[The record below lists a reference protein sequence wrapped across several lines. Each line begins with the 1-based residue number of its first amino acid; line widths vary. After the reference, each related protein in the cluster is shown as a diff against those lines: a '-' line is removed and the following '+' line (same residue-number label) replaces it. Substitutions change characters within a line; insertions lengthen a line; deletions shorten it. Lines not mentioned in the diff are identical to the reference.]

1 MGCPRRSHQR
11 QVRPRPARTPT
22 IFPPTGG
29 GTRVGADSGRAS
41 ESRNPSARPLLPPGR
56 PRRRR
61 ERGAGEGQAGGNS
74 RRVLFQKDDGQV
86 SRSRW
91 RLAQVL
97 PVLDVGRRAA
107 CALASYPRRHA
118 DGARARLCPRE
129 DAGQAPSG
137 AVRGEGPAGPC
148 ERPAGRD
155 VRLQTGTLRCR
166 KVGAASPSRR
176 LAWQGAG
183 FPPRRVAPEPT
194 SCLSW
199 PRPPRSRLPRAGPRH
214 PRPRPPLRALG
225 LTLRPAS
232 SAQRVR
238 LRRGSRS
245 GREPSLWP
253 ATRPSPKA
261 GLALGAS
268 YVLEMETRRSSLD
281 KTVGGPNTKAGDMAT
296 RLSSGFPTPF
306 HVHAL

>member
-1 MGCPRRSHQR
+1 MSSAVSPAAGETPPGEDAHHLPSHGR
-11 QVRPRPARTPT
+11 GDPSWGRLRPCVRESESFSAPSAATRPAPAQAG
-22 IFPPTGG
+22 TG
-29 GTRVGADSGRAS
+29 S
-41 ESRNPSARPLLPPGR
+41 
-56 PRRRR
+56 
-61 ERGAGEGQAGGNS
+61 GEGQACGNS

-176 LAWQGAG
+176 LRVAGCGVPAQARGSGAHVLPLLAPPPKVPVASSWPSAPPATATPPCSGPNPPAG
-183 FPPRRVAPEPT
+183 FIGTAGPFAPRLALRAGAQPAAGHAAVSE
-194 SCLSW
+194 SG
-199 PRPPRSRLPRAGPRH
+199 AGPRG
-214 PRPRPPLRALG
+214 LVRA
-225 LTLRPAS
+225 
-232 SAQRVR
+232 
-238 LRRGSRS
+238 
-245 GREPSLWP
+245 
-253 ATRPSPKA
+253 
-261 GLALGAS
+261 
-268 YVLEMETRRSSLD
+268 
-281 KTVGGPNTKAGDMAT
+281 
-296 RLSSGFPTPF
+296 
-306 HVHAL
+306 

>member
-1 MGCPRRSHQR
+1 MSPLLAHLPALDTAPSERLPVRRALRAPQEEPVGCPRRSHQR
-11 QVRPRPARTPT
+11 PVRPLPARTPT

-41 ESRNPSARPLLPPGR
+41 ESRNPSVRPLLPPSR

-61 ERGAGEGQAGGNS
+61 ERGAGEGQACGNG

-97 PVLDVGRRAA
+97 PVRDVGRRAA

-137 AVRGEGPAGPC
+137 VVRGEGPAGPC

-176 LAWQGAG
+176 LRVAGCGVPAQARGPRAHVLPLLAPPPKVPVASSWPSAPPATATPPCSGPNPPAG
-183 FPPRRVAPEPT
+183 FISTAGPFAPRLALRAGAQPAAGHAAVSE
-194 SCLSW
+194 SG
-199 PRPPRSRLPRAGPRH
+199 AGPRG
-214 PRPRPPLRALG
+214 LVRA
-225 LTLRPAS
+225 
-232 SAQRVR
+232 
-238 LRRGSRS
+238 
-245 GREPSLWP
+245 
-253 ATRPSPKA
+253 
-261 GLALGAS
+261 
-268 YVLEMETRRSSLD
+268 
-281 KTVGGPNTKAGDMAT
+281 
-296 RLSSGFPTPF
+296 
-306 HVHAL
+306 